1 MDVKDN
7 TGGVFPTP
15 RKLENRVSLINTY
28 LHPRPHR
35 EFYLNWSWQAFHV
48 EDEEVSALGLWDQA
62 LAITIT
68 QLFPAAGREAEMA
81 Y

>member
-7 TGGVFPTP
+7 TGGAVLIP
-15 RKLENRVSLINTY
+15 RKLENSVSVINTY

-35 EFYLNWSWQAFHV
+35 EFYLNRSWQAFHV
-48 EDEEVSALGLWDQA
+48 EDEAVSALGLWDQA

-68 QLFPAAGREAEMA
+68 QLFPAAGRKTEMA